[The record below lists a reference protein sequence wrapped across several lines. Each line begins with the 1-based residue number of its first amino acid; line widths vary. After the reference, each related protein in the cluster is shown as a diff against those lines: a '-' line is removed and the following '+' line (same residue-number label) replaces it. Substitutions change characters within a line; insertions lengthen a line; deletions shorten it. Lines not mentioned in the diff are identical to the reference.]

1 MLSNFVSYFIVIFN
15 MVIREINIRLI
26 KKIGFHTESRQIQAI
41 FISVFVATFFN
52 TAILFLLT
60 NANTK

>member
-26 KKIGFHTESRQIQAI
+26 KKIGFYTESRQIQAI

-52 TAILFLLT
+52 TAILLLLT

>member
-1 MLSNFVSYFIVIFN
+1 